1 MLQGPLFIVYCISLN
16 YDECW
21 FVAPVAVQK
30 VYHARGIVFPFLH
43 HKSLC
48 PGMKSCLSSLSLLM
62 RESSTTVRLRTSLIM
77 SVGIGCFGHRLRSFS
92 IHSLPHRDT
101 ALYLEALASSA
112 WTAYRYRIIGTAT
125 HRYIIYMIRAR
136 AYAPIRVLCLLL
148 CHLPRHLWRSAG
160 CTLSETHRISSS
172 FDFLSYVPERD
183 GNIIFRCK
191 FNASRL
197 RPIPVPYLLAQNNNT
212 LS

>member
-1 MLQGPLFIVYCISLN
+1 MLQLLRHKRCLVREGLF
-16 YDECW
+16 
-21 FVAPVAVQK
+21 
-30 VYHARGIVFPFLH
+30 FPFLH

-92 IHSLPHRDT
+92 IHPLPHRDT

-160 CTLSETHRISSS
+160 CTLSETHRISS
-172 FDFLSYVPERD
+172 
-183 GNIIFRCK
+183 
-191 FNASRL
+191 
-197 RPIPVPYLLAQNNNT
+197 
-212 LS
+212 